1 MRKMLD
7 MDKIHKKFGD
17 KLKEQRESLG
27 LSVQHVFEQTR
38 VPIQYIH
45 AFENEN
51 FKLLAN
57 NPNIR
62 AFIYS
67 YCQYIN
73 IDPRPYYDFYLEW
86 LRNQRNSNE
95 PKKISSLNIPR
106 SNVELPSWL
115 EPLITWGIVC
125 AVLVLSWLAYSFFTQ
140 PIREDP
146 SLKVNAGTVEAPVV
160 HFDEDF

>member
-1 MRKMLD
+1 MNNTQ
-7 MDKIHKKFGD
+7 KKFGK

-38 VPIQYIH
+38 VPTQYIH

-51 FKLLAN
+51 FELLAN

-73 IDPRPYYDFYLEW
+73 LDPRPYYDFYLEW
-86 LRNQRNSNE
+86 LRNQRTSSE
-95 PKKISSLNIPR
+95 PQKVSPLNIPKGTA
-106 SNVELPSWL
+106 ELPPWL

-125 AVLVLSWLAYSFFTQ
+125 AVLVLSWLTYSFFTR

>member
-1 MRKMLD
+1 
-7 MDKIHKKFGD
+7 MDNKQKRFGD
-17 KLKEQRESLG
+17 KLRKQRESLG

-45 AFENEN
+45 AFENED
-51 FKLLAN
+51 FEVLAN
-57 NPNIR
+57 NPNVR

-86 LRNQRNSNE
+86 LRHQRTLNE
-95 PKKISSLNIPR
+95 SRKTTSLNI
-106 SNVELPSWL
+106 SNGNMELPLWL

-125 AVLVLSWLAYSFFTQ
+125 AVLVLSWLAYSFFTR

-146 SLKVNAGTVEAPVV
+146 SLKVNAGSVEAPVV

>member
-1 MRKMLD
+1 MGNT
-7 MDKIHKKFGD
+7 HKRFGD
-17 KLKEQRESLG
+17 KLKERRESLG

-45 AFENEN
+45 AFENED
-51 FKLLAN
+51 FELLAN

-86 LRNQRNSNE
+86 LRNQRTINE
-95 PKKISSLNIPR
+95 PKKVSSLNIPKG
-106 SNVELPSWL
+106 NVELPPWL